1 MDMVTLNNDEICLF
15 LKIDLNRCIKAVEQ
29 FINFNIKVFNEQ

>member
-1 MDMVTLNNDEICLF
+1 MVTLNNDEICLF
-15 LKIDLNRCIKAVEQ
+15 MRIDFNRCIKAVEQ